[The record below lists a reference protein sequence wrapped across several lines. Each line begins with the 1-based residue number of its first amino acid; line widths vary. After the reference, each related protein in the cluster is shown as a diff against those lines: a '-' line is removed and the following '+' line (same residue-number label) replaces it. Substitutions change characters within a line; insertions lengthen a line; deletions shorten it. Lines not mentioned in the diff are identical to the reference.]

1 MTHLHT
7 HTHYMDSIHEPKA
20 SGRQVVADSFQNKLE
35 SIEGAPPIQLRSRVG
50 NRANIAEFPARLVPK
65 DPRDQYIVD
74 KEEAY
79 DVEQMKINVDR
90 GQGVAANKQQ
100 IVRTVGPEDVDYLR
114 RKRAVQ
120 NRLEF
125 DQWMLDAIDMS
136 DPVAGK
142 HRTNPYHGTKSFKI
156 KKSRK

>member
-1 MTHLHT
+1 
-7 HTHYMDSIHEPKA
+7 MDSLHEPKA
-20 SGRQVVADSFQNKLE
+20 SGRQVVADNFQSKLE
-35 SIEGAPPIQLRSRVG
+35 SIEGAPPIQLRSRIA

-65 DPRDQYIVD
+65 DDRDAYIVD

-79 DVEQMKINVDR
+79 RVEQAKVNQI
-90 GQGVAANKQQ
+90 QGDFKPQV
-100 IVRTVGPEDVDYLR
+100 VRTVGPEDVDYLR

-142 HRTNPYHGTKSFKI
+142 HRTNPYHGTKAFKRRG
-156 KKSRK
+156 KK

>member
-1 MTHLHT
+1 
-7 HTHYMDSIHEPKA
+7 MDSLREPRA
-20 SGRQVVADSFQNKLE
+20 SGRQVVADNFQSKLE
-35 SIEGAPPIQLRSRVG
+35 SLEGAPPIQLTTRY
-50 NRANIAEFPARLVPK
+50 ANQAGGKSADFPARLVPK
-65 DPRDQYIVD
+65 DSRDDYIVD
-74 KEEAY
+74 KEAAY
-79 DVEQMKINVDR
+79 QFEQQKVNKAD
-90 GQGVAANKQQ
+90 GANKPQ

-114 RKRAVQ
+114 RKRAVM

>member
-1 MTHLHT
+1 
-7 HTHYMDSIHEPKA
+7 MDSIREPRA
-20 SGRQVVADSFQNKLE
+20 SGRQVVADSFQAKLE
-35 SIEGAPPIQLRSRVG
+35 NIEGAPPINLQSRVG
-50 NRANIAEFPARLVPK
+50 NSAKIAEFPARLVPK

-79 DVEQMKINVDR
+79 DFEQSRVNADR
-90 GQGVAANKQQ
+90 GQGNNRQMV
-100 IVRTVGPEDVDYLR
+100 VRTVGPEDVDYLR

-142 HRTNPYHGTKSFKI
+142 HRTNPYHGTKTFKI